1 MPHNRILEAN
11 NSALVVIDIQEAFR
25 NVISGFSAMVSR
37 ASIAIRAFQIL
48 ERPIIVTE
56 QYSKGLGHTVGEL
69 RSLLRPDLN
78 PVDKTAFSSCGA
90 GSFIEQLESQGVG
103 QLAVCGLETHV
114 CVNQTVHDLI
124 ERGFQVH
131 VLTDAVASRF
141 EADRKAGIA
150 KMTGSGAVP
159 SSVEMAVFE
168 MLRDSKH
175 ASFKQVQALLR

>member
-1 MPHNRILEAN
+1 
-11 NSALVVIDIQEAFR
+11 VIDIQEAFR

-37 ASIAIRAFQIL
+37 ASIATRAFQIL